1 MTECACNCNKRIYL
15 FEEGNKDMK
24 DLLGG
29 KGANLAEMTNIGL
42 PVPPGFTITTR
53 VCNEF
58 IEKGGLPDGLMEG
71 VKEYVG
77 VIEKK
82 MNKKFG
88 DPANPL
94 LFSVRSGAK
103 FSMPGMMNT
112 ILNLG
117 LNDETVKGLI
127 ELSGDERFAY
137 DCYRRFIDMFS
148 DVVLGVEHH
157 DFEAVLK
164 EYKKKLGF
172 THDTEFKAEH
182 WKAIVEDFKALVKKE
197 KGESFPSDPW
207 KQLEL
212 AICAV
217 FNSWNGHKAITYRN
231 EFKIP
236 HDLGTAVNVQTMVF
250 GNFFGE
256 SGSGVAFTRD
266 PSSGSKEI
274 YGEFLENAQGEDV
287 VAGIRTPK
295 HISQMKV
302 DVPHLYNEFAKICD
316 ILEKHYRDLQD
327 LEFTFEHGKLFMLQA
342 RVGKRT
348 TQAAV
353 KVAYDMVEEGLIT
366 KEEAIMRID
375 PTQLNQLLHPRIAP
389 AARKKAEKEG
399 LLLAEGL
406 PASPGAATGSVVF
419 SADLAREL
427 GDKGEKVLLVRPV
440 TNPDD
445 VHGMIAAKGVL
456 TSEGGMTS
464 HAAVVARQMGKPC
477 VAGCTNIKIDL
488 AKKEFTVAGKT
499 VKEGDIITIDGA
511 FVKQGKTV
519 GQVFYGRLDTE
530 APELSH
536 EAKTILD
543 WADQIKRLGIHAN
556 ADTPEDA
563 AKARNFGARGIGLC
577 RTEHMFMQPE
587 RLPIVQEMIIADTL
601 EARKTA
607 LAKLLPVQRKDF
619 YGILKAMESCPVTIR
634 LLDPPLHEFLPVLD
648 ELLEEVITLRI
659 TGKDPD
665 LLKEKEKIL
674 RRVRELHES
683 NPMLG
688 LRVCRLGIVYP
699 EIYEMQVRAIFEA
712 ACQLVKEKVNAV
724 VEVMIP
730 GVGHQQEMKFTH
742 DSARRVAEEVIKETG
757 VHVDYKIGTMVELPR
772 ACTVADQLAEYA
784 EFFSFGT
791 NDLTQTTFGYS
802 RDDAERT
809 FIPAYLKKHI
819 LKVNPFEE
827 LDRDGVGKLMKM
839 AIELGKSKRANL
851 KIGICG
857 EHGGEPNSIEFCH
870 MVGLNYVSCSPYRV
884 PIARLAAAQAK
895 IKNG

>member
-1 MTECACNCNKRIYL
+1 
-15 FEEGNKDMK
+15 
-24 DLLGG
+24 
-29 KGANLAEMTNIGL
+29 
-42 PVPPGFTITTR
+42 
-53 VCNEF
+53 
-58 IEKGGLPDGLMEG
+58 
-71 VKEYVG
+71 
-77 VIEKK
+77 
-82 MNKKFG
+82 
-88 DPANPL
+88 
-94 LFSVRSGAK
+94 
-103 FSMPGMMNT
+103 
-112 ILNLG
+112 
-117 LNDETVKGLI
+117 
-127 ELSGDERFAY
+127 
-137 DCYRRFIDMFS
+137 
-148 DVVLGVEHH
+148 
-157 DFEAVLK
+157 
-164 EYKKKLGF
+164 
-172 THDTEFKAEH
+172 
-182 WKAIVEDFKALVKKE
+182 
-197 KGESFPSDPW
+197 
-207 KQLEL
+207 
-212 AICAV
+212 
-217 FNSWNGHKAITYRN
+217 
-231 EFKIP
+231 
-236 HDLGTAVNVQTMVF
+236 
-250 GNFFGE
+250 
-256 SGSGVAFTRD
+256 
-266 PSSGSKEI
+266 
-274 YGEFLENAQGEDV
+274 
-287 VAGIRTPK
+287 
-295 HISQMKV
+295 
-302 DVPHLYNEFAKICD
+302 
-316 ILEKHYRDLQD
+316 
-327 LEFTFEHGKLFMLQA
+327 MLQA

-419 SADLAREL
+419 SADLAREM
-427 GDKGEKVLLVRPV
+427 GDRGEKVLLVRPV

-511 FVKQGKTV
+511 FVKEGKTV

-543 WADQIKRLGIHAN
+543 WADEIKRLGVHAN

-587 RLPIVQEMIIADTL
+587 RLPIVQEMIIADTP

-607 LAKLLPVQRKDF
+607 LAKLLPVQREDF

-648 ELLEEVITLRI
+648 DLLEEVITLRV
-659 TGKDPD
+659 TGKDPE

-742 DSARRVAEEVIKETG
+742 DSARRIAEEVIKETG
-757 VHVDYKIGTMVELPR
+757 VHVDYKIGTMIELPR

-857 EHGGEPNSIEFCH
+857 EHGGEPNSVEFCH
-870 MVGLNYVSCSPYRV
+870 MIGLNYVSCSPYRV

>member
-1 MTECACNCNKRIYL
+1 MVETKRIYL

-53 VCNEF
+53 VCNEY
-58 IEKGGLPDGLMEG
+58 IAQGGLPAGLMDD
-71 VKEYVG
+71 VKEHVA

-82 MNKKFG
+82 MDKKFG
-88 DPANPL
+88 DPSNPL

-117 LNDETVKGLI
+117 LNDETIKGLV
-127 ELSGDERFAY
+127 ELSRDERFAY
-137 DCYRRFIDMFS
+137 DCYRRFIDMFG
-148 DVVLGVEHH
+148 DVVLGIEHKH
-157 DFEAVLK
+157 FEDIIK
-164 EYKKKLGF
+164 EYKKKYGF
-172 THDTEFKAEH
+172 TSDTELKAEH
-182 WKAIVEDFKALVKKE
+182 WKSIVEDFKILVRKE
-197 KGESFPSDPW
+197 KGEDFPSDPW

-266 PSSGSKEI
+266 PSSGEKVI

-295 HISQMKV
+295 AISQMKD
-302 DVPHLYNEFAKICD
+302 DVPHLYNEFSRICSL
-316 ILEKHYRDLQD
+316 LEKHYRDVQD
-327 LEFTFEHGKLFMLQA
+327 LEFTFEKGKLYMLQA
-342 RVGKRT
+342 RAGKRT

-353 KVAYDMVEEGLIT
+353 KIAYDMVEEGLIT

-375 PTQLNQLLHPRIAP
+375 PNQINQLLHPRIASES
-389 AARKKAEKEG
+389 RKKAEREG

-406 PASPGAATGSVVF
+406 PASPGAATGAVVF

-427 GDKGEKVLLVRPV
+427 GDKGERVLLVRPV

-477 VAGCTNIKIDL
+477 VAGCTAIHIDL
-488 AKKEFTVAGKT
+488 SKKQFEIGDRI
-499 VKEGDIITIDGA
+499 VKEGEVITIDGA
-511 FVKQGKTV
+511 FFKEGKTV
-519 GQVFYGRLDTE
+519 GQVFYGKLDTE
-530 APELSH
+530 PPELSH
-536 EAKTILD
+536 EAKAILN
-543 WADQIKRLGIHAN
+543 WADEIKGLGVHAN

-563 AKARNFGARGIGLC
+563 AKARDFGAKGIGLC
-577 RTEHMFMQPE
+577 RTEHMFMAQE
-587 RLPIVQEMIIADTL
+587 RLPIVQEMVIADTP
-601 EARKTA
+601 EAREKA
-607 LAKLLPVQRKDF
+607 LAKLLPMQRKDF
-619 YGILKAMESCPVTIR
+619 YGILKAMESYPVTIR
-634 LLDPPLHEFLPVLD
+634 LLDPPLHEFLPALED
-648 ELLEEVITLRI
+648 LLEEVITLKV
-659 TGKDPD
+659 TGKDPA
-665 LLKEKEKIL
+665 LLVEKEKIL
-674 RRVRELHES
+674 RRVREIHES

-712 ACQLVKEKVNAV
+712 ACDLIAERVNAV

-730 GVGHQQEMKFTH
+730 GVGHVEEMKFTH
-742 DSARRVAEEVIKETG
+742 KSAKAVAEEVMKEKG
-757 VHVDYKIGTMVELPR
+757 VKVNYKIGTMVELPR

-791 NDLTQTTFGYS
+791 NDLTQTTYGYS
-802 RDDAERT
+802 RDDAERA
-809 FIPAYLKKHI
+809 FIPEYIKKGV
-819 LKVNPFEE
+819 LKVNPFEV
-827 LDRDGVGKLMKM
+827 LDREGVGKLMKM
-839 AIELGKSKRANL
+839 AIELGKGTRPDL

-857 EHGGEPNSIEFCH
+857 EHGGEPDSVEFCH
-870 MVGLNYVSCSPYRV
+870 LVGLTYVSCSPYRV
-884 PIARLAAAQAK
+884 PIARLAAAQAM
-895 IKNG
+895 IKNK